1 MFGTITT
8 YLNAVARTWHAQ
20 DGALVAQLVSLR
32 DRHATNQQLHVEF
45 PENMVDRILDAPI
58 DEILVEH
65 IKVLY
70 HLSRTRKSFNVFN
83 FTFHGS
89 ALEIQ

>member
-1 MFGTITT
+1 MFGSITT

-20 DGALVAQLVSLR
+20 DGGLVAQLVSLR
-32 DRHATNQQLHVEF
+32 DRHATNSQLQIEYPESMVE
-45 PENMVDRILDAPI
+45 RIVDAPI

-70 HLSRTRKSFNVFN
+70 YLSRTRK
-83 FTFHGS
+83 
-89 ALEIQ
+89 